1 MKLMIGW
8 IPLALFG
15 VVSIPVSAQLAPD
28 LAQLIPDPDAV
39 SNLERLEWQATG
51 QHFEPG
57 QTVVAGVGSLHNA
70 SYTLQGTWEPSGEA
84 SYDWVLSTYYPY
96 PSEFRYSETFAS
108 SGVGSVDGVDGFRP
122 RRTGEMGPARVAAR
136 SKFLWMSVPALLLTE
151 ASDIAPISGQPKSF
165 RFVALDTSWVV
176 NLDAE
181 SGLPLQLST
190 TADDPIFGPVQSS
203 VHYSAWQDVGSVM
216 VPAQLEYRLD
226 GDIIRREQRNE
237 LTAVM
242 GGARD
247 RPSYTV
253 ARSEPMFVRGWDQAH
268 LHIRNIALA
277 VAHMDTDPS
286 LTVELSE
293 VGDGVYQVL
302 GSSHHNLV
310 IEVEDGLVVVDA
322 PLSPSRQEAVLEAL
336 EERWPEKP
344 VRHLILSHHHYDH
357 GAGLVTDAVAGVP
370 ITMHSLNRELFFDAF
385 VRQGLD
391 PEINGVG
398 AEAHLEIGGRA
409 IGLYEIPTVHAEG
422 MLGVYIADERMLFI
436 NDIYSA
442 GQEVRHPLWG
452 SEALSAVRFLDVPVE
467 RVVGAHGRGTNTLA
481 EMEAVVQR
489 GLRR

>member
-1 MKLMIGW
+1 MKPMMRW
-8 IPLALFG
+8 ISLSLLG
-15 VVSIPVSAQLAPD
+15 VGSMQVSAQLAPD
-28 LAQLIPDPDAV
+28 LARLIPDADAV
-39 SNLERLEWQATG
+39 ENLERLEWQATG

-57 QTVVAGVGSLHNA
+57 QTVVAGVGARHTS

-84 SYDWVLSTYYPY
+84 SYDWVLSTHYPF
-96 PSEFRYSETFAS
+96 PSEWRYSETFAS
-108 SGVGSVDGVDGFRP
+108 SGVGSVDGADGFRP
-122 RRTGEMGPARVAAR
+122 RRTGEMAPARVAAR

-151 ASDIAPISGQPKSF
+151 ASDITPIPGQPNSF

-181 SGLPLQLST
+181 SGLPLRLST

-203 VHYSAWQDVGSVM
+203 AHYSSWQDVGSVV
-216 VPAQLEYRLD
+216 VPAQLEYRVD

-237 LTAVM
+237 FTAVM

-253 ARSEPMFVRGWDQAH
+253 ARSEPMFVRGWDRAH
-268 LHIRNIALA
+268 SYIRRIALA
-277 VAHMDTDPS
+277 VAPMATDVSRP
-286 LTVELSE
+286 VEFSE

-357 GAGLVTDAVAGVP
+357 SGGLVTYAAAGIP

-422 MLGVYIADERMLFI
+422 MLGVYIADERMFFMV
-436 NDIYSA
+436 DIYSP
-442 GQEVRHPLWG
+442 GQGSVRHQLWG

-481 EMEAVVQR
+481 EMETNVQR
-489 GLRR
+489 